1 MNKLAAFS
9 LLVQDDIRE
18 VETLMRSQAQGY
30 HPDLNAAL
38 DLILK
43 SGGKRIRPSIT
54 MLIGRILGASH
65 ERLVIISSAIELL
78 HTATLVHDDLIDGAL
93 LRRGMPTLNSQWS
106 PGATVLTGDFLFA
119 RAAKLAADSN
129 SIPVMNLFAKTLT
142 IIVNGEITQLFTSR
156 CIASREDYERRIF
169 AKTASLFETSA
180 ASAALLSEA
189 SQHIVQAMNDFGRNI
204 GMAFQMIDDI
214 LDFSG
219 EQATLGKPVGSD
231 LRQGLITLPA
241 LLYFEQHPEDDAAQE
256 ILSGKCVEESQR
268 VNVLI
273 ESIRSGDSIRQ
284 ARVEARKYID
294 QALESLAV
302 LPASIERSAL
312 EELANYIVDR
322 DF

>member
-1 MNKLAAFS
+1 LNKLAAFS